1 MLKQNEIE
9 NYRKLNEELSSRLQ
23 ANELTYAA
31 DKEESALRLAD
42 LSKELENTTHEKLVI
57 EKSLKDKLAERERE
71 LQQLENA
78 FESKCE
84 ELNDLTN
91 KTFLESS
98 MISEQ
103 ALFEERKSLDE
114 KTKENEALKQELK
127 QVTKE
132 LEARIKKLET
142 DLNESETSSKIMKL
156 QLEQQKA
163 LLAQK
168 IEFIERESSEKN
180 QKLKAL
186 Q

>member
-1 MLKQNEIE
+1 M
-9 NYRKLNEELSSRLQ
+9 
-23 ANELTYAA
+23 
-31 DKEESALRLAD
+31 
-42 LSKELENTTHEKLVI
+42 ENTTHEKLVI

-103 ALFEERKSLDE
+103 VLFEERKSLDE

-156 QLEQQKA
+156 
-163 LLAQK
+163 
-168 IEFIERESSEKN
+168 
-180 QKLKAL
+180 
-186 Q
+186 